1 MTNITKTLCLGA
13 AMMLALSASA
23 QNEKVKDL
31 ISPLSDHSI
40 QLHGYFD
47 NDIHNSVEHWNK
59 GVVPYDRLM
68 EFYDNNVNRPNFAV
82 GEMWA
87 KAVRSGAMLYAYN
100 KDPELKKILVNT
112 VNKVFKYVQ
121 SNGAIACSPVEKQ
134 PDAKGG
140 DLWER
145 KYIMLGLSQY
155 YAHVEKAPRVLKLM
169 IAEANS
175 VIDQIGDAPK
185 VDINTQGWS
194 RTGIESYSVMEPMM
208 RIYKLTGDKRYLD
221 FCTYLIKKGGCRGA
235 NIFQES
241 LDNVR
246 PRLMGNGYPK
256 AYEMLSVYE
265 GLVEYY
271 RCTGEEKW
279 KQATLNLFEN
289 LKKYEITIIGNG
301 GADYPYYPKW
311 RGEAWDD
318 TALEQTNP
326 KIERMMETCAG
337 VTWMKLCSQILR
349 ITGDASAV
357 DFIEKY
363 VYNGLIGAMKP
374 GGNGFSYVNL
384 LNGQK
389 VTDRGWGTTIDGMA
403 VTCCNL
409 SGPMGLAYI
418 PYVAVMQNDRGP
430 VVNLYN
436 AATATAKTLK
446 GNAVTFTIDTKFP
459 LANTATI
466 TIDEAQKEKYDFMLR
481 IPGWSTNTIVKVNGK
496 AIDNVVAGK
505 YLTLTRKWKK
515 GDKIE
520 LTFDMRCRLIDAPHG
535 SNPDAWNYQ
544 AVIYGP
550 MVLARD
556 ENIDADYNKP
566 VQVVA
571 DANGEVKITPVKP
584 TREGTRMEFLVP
596 TTDGN
601 IHMVDY
607 SSVDGWKD
615 KKICTWLPK
624 KQ

>member
-1 MTNITKTLCLGA
+1 MSLTA
-13 AMMLALSASA
+13 AA
-23 QNEKVKDL
+23 QNVKVKDV
-31 ISPLSDHSI
+31 ISPLPDHSI
-40 QLHGYFD
+40 HLVNYLN
-47 NDIHNSVEHWNK
+47 NDIVNSVEHWNK

-68 EFYDNNVNRPNFAV
+68 EFYDNNVKRPNFAV

-100 KDPELKKILVNT
+100 NDPELKDILVKT

-121 SNGAIACSPVEKQ
+121 SNGAIACSPVDKQ
-134 PDAKGG
+134 PDSKGG

-155 YAHVEKAPRVLKLM
+155 YAHVEKDPRVLQLM

-175 VIDQIGDAPK
+175 VVDQIGPAPK

-194 RTGIESYSVMEPMM
+194 RTGIESFSVMEPMM

-221 FCTYLIKKGGCRGA
+221 FCTYLIEQGGCKGA
-235 NIFQES
+235 DIFQES

-246 PRLMGNGYPK
+246 PRKMGNGYPK
-256 AYEMLSVYE
+256 AYEMLSVFE

-279 KQATLNLFEN
+279 KKATLNLFEN
-289 LKKYEITIIGNG
+289 LKKYEITVIGNG
-301 GADYPYYPKW
+301 GADYPYFPKW

-349 ITGDASAV
+349 ITGDASAA
-357 DFIEKY
+357 DYIEKY
-363 VYNGLIGAMKP
+363 VYNGLLGAMKP

-384 LNGQK
+384 LNGRK
-389 VTDRGWGTTIDGMA
+389 VTDSGWGTNIDGMA

-418 PYVAVMQNDRGP
+418 PYVAVMQAERGP

-436 AATATAKTLK
+436 AATVTAKTAK
-446 GNAVTFTIDTKFP
+446 GREVALTIDTQFP
-459 LANTATI
+459 LSNTATI
-466 TIDEAQKEKYDFMLR
+466 TVDKVKKENFDIRLR
-481 IPGWSTNTIVKVNGK
+481 IPSWSPNTRVLVNGE
-496 AIDNVVAGK
+496 AVSNVQAGQ
-505 YLTLTRKWKK
+505 YLTLARKWKQD
-515 GDKIE
+515 DKIQI
-520 LTFDMRCRLIDAPHG
+520 TFDMRARLIDAPHG

-544 AVIYGP
+544 AVVYGP
-550 MVLARD
+550 IVLARD

-566 VQVVA
+566 VQVLA
-571 DANGEVKITPVKP
+571 DANGEVKVTAVKP
-584 TREGTRMEFLVP
+584 TREGTRMEFVVP
-596 TTDGN
+596 TTQGT
-601 IHMVDY
+601 IRMVDY
-607 SSVDGWKD
+607 SSVDGWKG
-615 KKICTWLPK
+615 KQVCTWLPK
-624 KQ
+624 IQ

>member
-1 MTNITKTLCLGA
+1 M
-13 AMMLALSASA
+13 
-23 QNEKVKDL
+23 
-31 ISPLSDHSI
+31 
-40 QLHGYFD
+40 
-47 NDIHNSVEHWNK
+47 
-59 GVVPYDRLM
+59 
-68 EFYDNNVNRPNFAV
+68 
-82 GEMWA
+82 
-87 KAVRSGAMLYAYN
+87 
-100 KDPELKKILVNT
+100 
-112 VNKVFKYVQ
+112 Q
-121 SNGAIACSPVEKQ
+121 S
-134 PDAKGG
+134 
-140 DLWER
+140 
-145 KYIMLGLSQY
+145 
-155 YAHVEKAPRVLKLM
+155 
-169 IAEANS
+169 
-175 VIDQIGDAPK
+175 
-185 VDINTQGWS
+185 
-194 RTGIESYSVMEPMM
+194 
-208 RIYKLTGDKRYLD
+208 
-221 FCTYLIKKGGCRGA
+221 
-235 NIFQES
+235 
-241 LDNVR
+241 
-246 PRLMGNGYPK
+246 
-256 AYEMLSVYE
+256 
-265 GLVEYY
+265 
-271 RCTGEEKW
+271 
-279 KQATLNLFEN
+279 
-289 LKKYEITIIGNG
+289 
-301 GADYPYYPKW
+301 
-311 RGEAWDD
+311 
-318 TALEQTNP
+318 
-326 KIERMMETCAG
+326 
-337 VTWMKLCSQILR
+337 
-349 ITGDASAV
+349 
-357 DFIEKY
+357 
-363 VYNGLIGAMKP
+363 
-374 GGNGFSYVNL
+374 
-384 LNGQK
+384 
-389 VTDRGWGTTIDGMA
+389 
-403 VTCCNL
+403 
-409 SGPMGLAYI
+409 
-418 PYVAVMQNDRGP
+418 DRGP

-481 IPGWSTNTIVKVNGK
+481 IPGWSTNTLVKVNGK

>member
-1 MTNITKTLCLGA
+1 
-13 AMMLALSASA
+13 
-23 QNEKVKDL
+23 
-31 ISPLSDHSI
+31 
-40 QLHGYFD
+40 
-47 NDIHNSVEHWNK
+47 
-59 GVVPYDRLM
+59 
-68 EFYDNNVNRPNFAV
+68 
-82 GEMWA
+82 
-87 KAVRSGAMLYAYN
+87 
-100 KDPELKKILVNT
+100 
-112 VNKVFKYVQ
+112 
-121 SNGAIACSPVEKQ
+121 
-134 PDAKGG
+134 
-140 DLWER
+140 
-145 KYIMLGLSQY
+145 
-155 YAHVEKAPRVLKLM
+155 
-169 IAEANS
+169 
-175 VIDQIGDAPK
+175 
-185 VDINTQGWS
+185 
-194 RTGIESYSVMEPMM
+194 
-208 RIYKLTGDKRYLD
+208 
-221 FCTYLIKKGGCRGA
+221 
-235 NIFQES
+235 
-241 LDNVR
+241 
-246 PRLMGNGYPK
+246 
-256 AYEMLSVYE
+256 
-265 GLVEYY
+265 
-271 RCTGEEKW
+271 
-279 KQATLNLFEN
+279 
-289 LKKYEITIIGNG
+289 
-301 GADYPYYPKW
+301 
-311 RGEAWDD
+311 
-318 TALEQTNP
+318 
-326 KIERMMETCAG
+326 MMETCAG

-446 GNAVTFTIDTKFP
+446 GNSVTFTIDTKFP

-571 DANGEVKITPVKP
+571 DANGEVKLTPVKP

>member
-1 MTNITKTLCLGA
+1 MMNITKSLIISVA
-13 AMMLALSASA
+13 LASSMTAFSQA
-23 QNEKVKDL
+23 VKVKDVYD
-31 ISPLSDHSI
+31 PLPDHSI
-40 QLHGYFD
+40 RLHGYFD
-47 NDIHNSVEHWNK
+47 NDIRNSVEHWNK
-59 GVVPYDRLM
+59 GVVPYDSLM
-68 EFYDNNVNRPNFAV
+68 SFYDNNVKRPNFAV

-100 KDPELKKILVNT
+100 HDPELKDILVKT
-112 VNKVFKYVQ
+112 VNKVFRYVQ

-140 DLWER
+140 DIWER

-155 YAHVEKAPRVLKLM
+155 YAHVEKDPRVLQLM

-175 VIDQIGDAPK
+175 IVDQIGVAPK

-208 RIYKLTGDKRYLD
+208 RVYKLTGDKRYLD
-221 FCTYLIKKGGCRGA
+221 FCTYLVEKGGCRGA
-235 NIFQES
+235 NIFQQS

-246 PRLMGNGYPK
+246 PRKMGNGYPK

-271 RCTGEEKW
+271 RCTGEDKW
-279 KQATLNLFEN
+279 KRAALNLFEN

-349 ITGDASAV
+349 LTGDASAV
-357 DFIEKY
+357 DYIEKY
-363 VYNGLIGAMKP
+363 AYNGLIGAMKS

-384 LNGQK
+384 LNGRK
-389 VTDRGWGTTIDGMA
+389 VTDTGWGTHIAGMA

-418 PYVAVMQNDRGP
+418 PYVAVMQAERGP

-436 AATATAKTLK
+436 AAQATAKTAA
-446 GNAVTFTIDTKFP
+446 GREMQFTIDTRFP
-459 LANTATI
+459 LNNVAAI
-466 TIDEAQKEKYDFMLR
+466 TIDKVKTESFDIRLR
-481 IPGWSTNTIVKVNGK
+481 IPEWSKDTKVTVNGK
-496 AIDNVVAGK
+496 AVANVVAGK

-515 GDKIE
+515 GDRIE
-520 LTFDMRCRLIDAPHG
+520 LVFDMRCRLIDAPHG

-544 AVIYGP
+544 AVVYGP

-566 VQVVA
+566 VQVKA
-571 DANGEVKITPVKP
+571 DASGEVKITPVKP
-584 TREGTRMEFLVP
+584 TREGTRMEFIVP
-596 TTDGN
+596 TTTGT
-601 IHMVDY
+601 IRMVDY
-607 SSVDGWKD
+607 SSVDGWNG

-624 KQ
+624 RQ